1 MSTEDAAIGFDSPDP
16 RSTIPYSVSMPHTLR
31 MATIRPYPCPEYIAP
46 GIRAVCTREWLEVL
60 AGAHPFDGAATG
72 GLLALGHEHP
82 QEDDALALLARDL
95 GPVVRVGGVGQVLV
109 LLVLLPD
116 RLEEVVG
123 ADASAV
129 AGDLALDGQLLG
141 PPHDV

>member
-1 MSTEDAAIGFDSPDP
+1 MSTEDAAIGFDSVP
-16 RSTIPYSVSMPHTLR
+16 RRRMPYSVSIPSTLR
-31 MATIRPYPCPEYIAP
+31 MATRATYPPAGAVPRPEP
-46 GIRAVCTREWLEVL
+46 RLEVL
-60 AGAHPFDGAATG
+60 ASADPFDGPATG
-72 GLLALGHEHP
+72 GLLALREQHAEEH
-82 QEDDALALLARDL
+82 DALALLARDL

-141 PPHDV
+141 PPHDVLDHLS